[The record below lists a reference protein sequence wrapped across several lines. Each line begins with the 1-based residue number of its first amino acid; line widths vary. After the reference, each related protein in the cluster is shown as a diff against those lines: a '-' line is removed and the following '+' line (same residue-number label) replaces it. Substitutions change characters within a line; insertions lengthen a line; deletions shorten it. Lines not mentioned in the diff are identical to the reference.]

1 MANYSTSQRQIS
13 SGGSPY
19 PTGRSPIVLGLEDS
33 IASVT
38 QDLVKARKEEIKAQ
52 RLEVD
57 ENEKLLLDALDLE
70 PIEGM
75 SDKVASDF
83 VAGVDA
89 MSDKYSRLLM
99 ERGGIFSRE
108 DKLNLAKEKRQLEK
122 KLTIASSDIAT
133 LKQLKMEVAKP
144 QDKSYV
150 DNKETSKNIV
160 DFEKKGLVGTGGAI
174 NLAVLKPQPF
184 GEDWVAEIT
193 PGAEKT
199 LFNDKAFSV
208 TSDVVDKNTGKVV
221 NSYDNSQA
229 VGNFM
234 QYAKQLPSYQRMYA
248 QDPVRAEAFASAV
261 AQRWTM
267 KPVQTDFESAARPRA
282 TVGGGRSSS
291 GGDPNKPIVGNY
303 NWNLPAAQTETIE
316 LFHTTVEGVRR
327 GDPTAIDRMI
337 TDEPGGISKIDY
349 YVRDGQGFIDVYFN
363 DRVSGQK
370 SIPVKPAVGIKVPKR
385 GDKAGAEV
393 FYGKLYSYYPE
404 EYKKG
409 IEKLNIANYITPEP
423 FEQGEISDTNPTADM
438 IAIQDRIDAISG
450 NKVKRKNKDELESLA
465 KGLSG
470 LAPGH
475 VIKAEDRTSVI
486 SIDGMKYDL
495 HDPANKFLEVVTQ
508 ITSRKYELGGIIYTI
523 PLNEEFAFVYDN
535 PTAKLLK

>member
-133 LKQLKMEVAKP
+133 LKQLKMEVAKT

-150 DNKETSKNIV
+150 DNRETSKNIV

-174 NLAVLKPQPF
+174 NLAVLKPEPF
-184 GEDWVAEIT
+184 GEDWVAEIA
-193 PGAEKT
+193 PSAEKM
-199 LFNDKAFSV
+199 LFSDKAFSV
-208 TSDVVDKNTGKVV
+208 AAEVINRSTGEVK

-229 VGNFM
+229 VGNYM

-248 QDPVRAEAFASAV
+248 QDPVRAEAFANAV

-267 KPVQTDFESAARPRA
+267 KPVQTDFETAVKPRA
-282 TVGGGRSSS
+282 TSPRITNPTSPSQTS
-291 GGDPNKPIVGNY
+291 AKY
-303 NWNLPAAQTETIE
+303 NWDLPEDKAETLE
-316 LFHTTVEGVRR
+316 LFHATAEGIRR
-327 GDPTAIDRMI
+327 GDPTSLDRMK
-337 TDEPGGISKIDY
+337 TDEPGGISQIDY
-349 YVRDGQGFIDVYFN
+349 YVRNGQGFMDIYFN

-370 SIPVKPAVGIKVPKR
+370 SIPVNPVKGLKVPKK

-393 FYGKLYSYYPE
+393 FYGKIYNYYPD

-409 IEKLNIANYITPEP
+409 LEQLNIANYITPEP
-423 FEQGEISDTNPTADM
+423 FEQDGITDITPSSDM
-438 IAIQDRIDAISG
+438 QAIQDRVDIISSNKVIRG
-450 NKVKRKNKDELESLA
+450 NKTELQELA
-465 KGLSG
+465 KGLSD
-470 LAPGH
+470 LSPGH
-475 VIKAEDRTSVI
+475 TIKAEDRTSVI
-486 SIDGMKYDL
+486 SIDGVKYDL
-495 HDPANKFLEVVTQ
+495 HDPANKFSEVVSQ
-508 ITSRKYELGGIIYTI
+508 ITSKKYELDGVTYTI
-523 PLNEEFAFVYDN
+523 PLSEEFAFVYDN

>member
-1 MANYSTSQRQIS
+1 MANYTTSQRQFQ

-83 VAGVDA
+83 VAGVDSL
-89 MSDKYSRLLM
+89 SDKYSRLLM

-133 LKQLKMEVAKP
+133 LKQLKMEVAKT

-150 DNKETSKNIV
+150 DNMETSKNIV

-174 NLAVLKPQPF
+174 NLAVLKQQPF
-184 GEDWVAEIT
+184 GEDWVAEIA
-193 PGAEKT
+193 PSAEKM
-199 LFNDKAFSV
+199 LFSDKAFSV
-208 TSDVVDKNTGKVV
+208 AAEVINRSTGEVK

-229 VGNFM
+229 VGNYM

-248 QDPVRAEAFASAV
+248 QDPVRAEAFANAV

-267 KPVQTDFESAARPRA
+267 KPVQTDFETAVKPRA
-282 TVGGGRSSS
+282 TGGGGGSRSAAPSQIS
-291 GGDPNKPIVGNY
+291 AKY
-303 NWNLPAAQTETIE
+303 NWNLPDDQAETIE
-316 LFHTTVEGVRR
+316 SFHTTAEGIRKGDMSSLDRIMGTGDGQINNAEYFVEGGV
-327 GDPTAIDRMI
+327 P
-337 TDEPGGISKIDY
+337 
-349 YVRDGQGFIDVYFN
+349 YV
-363 DRVSGQK
+363 
-370 SIPVKPAVGIKVPKR
+370 
-385 GDKAGAEV
+385 
-393 FYGKLYSYYPE
+393 KLYVNPSKYGGKVLPAKTEILKIPSMGDETGAKTFYSKLYNYYPPE
-404 EYKKG
+404 FKKG
-409 IEKLNIANYITPEP
+409 LEKLNIANYLTPSQ
-423 FEQGEISDTNPTADM
+423 FESGEFSAPPPNRDWVNIVESASKINSSSGGNMKNDLDSLISMVNKFSHGQKLSRLDKK
-438 IAIQDRIDAISG
+438 S
-450 NKVKRKNKDELESLA
+450 KVKLGNVE
-465 KGLSG
+465 
-470 LAPGH
+470 
-475 VIKAEDRTSVI
+475 
-486 SIDGMKYDL
+486 YDL
-495 HDPANKFLEVVTQ
+495 KTQYDDFIQAVTTSTSSRYVTSDGSIVEVPMSDLIEFLYLYPG
-508 ITSRKYELGGIIYTI
+508 SK
-523 PLNEEFAFVYDN
+523 
-535 PTAKLLK
+535 KSK